1 MRRRAP
7 RPASSAAT
15 PLRRPRFPQ
24 PAEPPGSGLAACP
37 LWRDGFVPAVE
48 LGAAS
53 HDRWWMFL
61 RCAQCG
67 ISREV
72 TVSNEVAE
80 RYDEEL
86 AGGAKAISLAA
97 RRLELQRMA
106 VEAEAFLE
114 ALDRGLVRPA
124 DFAA

>member
-24 PAEPPGSGLAACP
+24 PAEPTGSGLLTCP
-37 LWRDGFVPAVE
+37 LCGDDFVAPVE
-48 LGAAS
+48 WEPAS

-72 TVSNEVAE
+72 TVSNEGAE

-86 AGGAKAISLAA
+86 AGGAKAISLVAL
-97 RRLELQRMA
+97 RFELERMA
-106 VEAEAFLE
+106 FDAEAFLE
-114 ALDRGLVRPA
+114 ALDR
-124 DFAA
+124 